1 MIDIKLTD
9 VCKSYGAKEIL
20 HDVSV
25 EFLQGK
31 VTVILGASGAG
42 KTTLARLIAGLEKV
56 NTGEIHFNGNLVSSP
71 KLHLEP
77 RKRQVAYLFQD
88 LALLPHMNVQQNL
101 ETVLK
106 AQKMK
111 SVERKELIA
120 KHLAEFSLSGKEK
133 RSIDELSGG
142 EKQRVAIVRALLQ
155 EPQILILD
163 EPFSALDT
171 ELKQE
176 ISEVIS
182 QTIENYQLTT
192 LIITHN
198 HEEAFQFADK
208 LVIVDTGRIIEA
220 GKPSDIYFSPTSKE
234 SAKIF
239 RHTSKKWKNGL

>member
-1 MIDIKLTD
+1 MIDIKLTN
-9 VCKSYGAKEIL
+9 VFKSYGTKEIL
-20 HDVSV
+20 HDITA
-25 EFLQGK
+25 EFPKGK

-56 NTGEIHFNGNLVSSP
+56 NAGEIHFNSDLVSSH

-88 LALLPHMNVQQNL
+88 LALLPHMKVQQNL

-106 AQKMK
+106 ARKIN
-111 SVERKELIA
+111 SAERRDIIA
-120 KHLAEFSLSGKEK
+120 KHLAEFSLSGKET
-133 RSIDELSGG
+133 RSIGELSGG

-198 HEEAFQFADK
+198 HEEAFQFADN
-208 LVIVDTGRIIEA
+208 LLIVDKGRILEA
-220 GKPSDIYFSPTSKE
+220 GKPAEIYFSPTSEE

-239 RHTSKKWKNGL
+239 RHTSKKWKNGW